1 MRRHEPLVL
10 EDGNYVRRG
19 FILRPSSILGD
30 QIGISSHV
38 SQRDPNKVAEVID
51 ANPIHSPCRP
61 ALTASHWKIGG
72 KGRVLTGS
80 NPVAAFAAID

>member
-1 MRRHEPLVL
+1 L

-19 FILRPSSILGD
+19 FILRPVSILGD

-51 ANPIHSPCRP
+51 ANPIH
-61 ALTASHWKIGG
+61 
-72 KGRVLTGS
+72 
-80 NPVAAFAAID
+80 